1 MPMKRPDPT
10 HVYLSVVNMLRD
22 HGMPRLSGMVDCRVV
37 PALAF
42 PTYLVTAAGEARVFV
57 AAMLERVLGREFP
70 PGEALWVLEA
80 EEARRL
86 AYYPALLS
94 V

>member
-1 MPMKRPDPT
+1 MKRPDPT

-22 HGMPRLSGMVDCRVV
+22 HGMSRLSGMVDCRVL

-42 PTYLVTAAGEARVFV
+42 PTYLVIAAGEARALV

-70 PGEALWVLEA
+70 PGEARWVLEA

-86 AYYPALLS
+86 ADYPALVS
-94 V
+94 I